1 MREAF
6 RLNKNFVLA
15 AIAVVAAI
23 LAMLPLAHSLDDG
36 LDDARPL
43 FENRSEMASLQ
54 YQLVLGLGTVSETTV
69 APGESVVV
77 FPTEDGEGTFTRGS
91 RQRGLGASRSDG
103 RVPAVRAVSVAERR
117 GRTLALLAIGV
128 DPLMEPGEP
137 L

>member
-15 AIAVVAAI
+15 AIAVVVAI

-77 FPTEDGEGTFTRGS
+77 FPTEDGEGTFTAAPDS
-91 RQRGLGASRSDG
+91 EVSVKPVEDG
-103 RVPAVRAVSVAERR
+103 FCVRAVSVASDAVAPWRCWDN
-117 GRTLALLAIGV
+117 GV